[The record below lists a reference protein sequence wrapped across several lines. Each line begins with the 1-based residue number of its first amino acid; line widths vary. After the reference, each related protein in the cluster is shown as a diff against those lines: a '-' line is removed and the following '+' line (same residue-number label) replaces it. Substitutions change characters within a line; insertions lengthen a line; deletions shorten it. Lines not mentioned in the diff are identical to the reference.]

1 MKMWKKLA
9 ACVLAAAMALTL
21 LTACGGG
28 GGGSTGGGSG
38 SYSVVRDKTKE
49 DQAISWVQ
57 EYASKNGLTLEK
69 SDAVSNAAA
78 AGLSDVVKALN
89 IQMGKA
95 DGDYQATYKAAMN
108 SMGSA
113 LTSQKKTGYTTAF
126 AFDETDQSRNFTKEH
141 FITAVNLYVADSAM
155 KFFNAYNITQ
165 KTVGVAVTVQG
176 DMIYDTAIVAD

>member
-28 GGGSTGGGSG
+28 GGSASGG
-38 SYSVVRDKTKE
+38 SVVRDKAKE

-78 AGLSDVVKALN
+78 AGLSDMVKALN

-95 DGDYQATYKAAMN
+95 EGDYQAAYKAAMN

-113 LTSQKKTGYTTAF
+113 LANQKKTGYATAF

-141 FITAVNLYVADSAM
+141 FIAAVNLYAADSAM
-155 KFFNAYNITQ
+155 KFFKAYNITP

-176 DMIYDTAIVAD
+176 DMIYVTAIVAD

>member
-38 SYSVVRDKTKE
+38 SNSVVRDKTKE

-57 EYASKNGLTLEK
+57 EYATNHGVTLEK

-78 AGLSDVVKALN
+78 AGLPDVVRALD
-89 IQMGKA
+89 IQRGA
-95 DGDYQATYKAAMN
+95 ASGDYMTAFSSATTAMGN
-108 SMGSA
+108 S
-113 LTSQKKTGYTTAF
+113 LYSQKKAGVPVFFTCKEA
-126 AFDETDQSRNFTKEH
+126 DFTK
-141 FITAVNLYVADSAM
+141 D
-155 KFFNAYNITQ
+155 NIILALKANSGSIMNQ
-165 KTVGVAVTVQG
+165 LKNGNISPETVGAAVTVKDG
-176 DMIYDTAIVAD
+176 CVYIVYIIAN

>member
-38 SYSVVRDKTKE
+38 SNSVVRDKTKE

-57 EYASKNGLTLEK
+57 EYAANHGVTLEK

-78 AGLSDVVKALN
+78 AGLPDMVRALD
-89 IQMGKA
+89 IQRGA
-95 DGDYQATYKAAMN
+95 ASGDYMTAFSSATTAMGN
-108 SMGSA
+108 S
-113 LTSQKKTGYTTAF
+113 LYSQKKAGVPACF
-126 AFDETDQSRNFTKEH
+126 AYKEADFTKDN
-141 FITAVNLYVADSAM
+141 IVRTL
-155 KFFNAYNITQ
+155 NAYSGSIMDQLTNAKISPE
-165 KTVGVAVTVQG
+165 TVGAAVTVKDG
-176 DMIYDTAIVAD
+176 CVYIVYIIAN

>member
-9 ACVLAAAMALTL
+9 ACVLAAAMVLTL

-28 GGGSTGGGSG
+28 GGSASGG
-38 SYSVVRDKTKE
+38 SVVRDKAKE

-78 AGLSDVVKALN
+78 AGLSDMVKALN

-113 LTSQKKTGYTTAF
+113 LANQKKTGYATAF

-141 FITAVNLYVADSAM
+141 FIAAVNLYADSAM
-155 KFFNAYNITQ
+155 KFFTAYNITP

-176 DMIYDTAIVAD
+176 DMIYVTAIVAN

>member
-38 SYSVVRDKTKE
+38 SNSVVRDKTKE

-57 EYASKNGLTLEK
+57 EYATNHGVTLEK

-78 AGLSDVVKALN
+78 AGLPDVVRMLD
-89 IQMGKA
+89 IQRGA
-95 DGDYQATYKAAMN
+95 AEGNYETVYKSAMTAMWN
-108 SMGSA
+108 S
-113 LTSQKKTGYTTAF
+113 LYNQKKAGVPACF
-126 AFDETDQSRNFTKEH
+126 AYKEADFTKDN
-141 FITAVNLYVADSAM
+141 IIKTLDYYSASLM
-155 KFFNAYNITQ
+155 SQLSKANITP
-165 KTVGVAVTVQG
+165 KTIGAAVTVKDG
-176 DMIYDTAIVAD
+176 IVYIAYIIAN

>member
-38 SYSVVRDKTKE
+38 SNSVVRDKTKE

-57 EYASKNGLTLEK
+57 EYAAKNGVTLEK

-78 AGLSDVVKALN
+78 AGLPDVVRMLD
-89 IQMGKA
+89 IQRGA
-95 DGDYQATYKAAMN
+95 AEGNYETVYKSAMTAMAN
-108 SMGSA
+108 S
-113 LTSQKKTGYTTAF
+113 LYNQKKAGVPACF
-126 AFDETDQSRNFTKEH
+126 AYKEADFTKDT
-141 FITAVNLYVADSAM
+141 IVRTL
-155 KFFNAYNITQ
+155 NAYSGSIMDQLTNGKISPE
-165 KTVGVAVTVQG
+165 TVGAAVTVKDG
-176 DMIYDTAIVAD
+176 IVYIAYIIAN

>member
-28 GGGSTGGGSG
+28 GGSASGG
-38 SYSVVRDKTKE
+38 SVVRDKAKE

-57 EYASKNGLTLEK
+57 EYTSKNGLTLEK

-78 AGLSDVVKALN
+78 AGLSDMVKALN

-113 LTSQKKTGYTTAF
+113 LANQKKTGYATAF

-141 FITAVNLYVADSAM
+141 FIAAVNLYADSAM
-155 KFFNAYNITQ
+155 KFFTAYNITP

-176 DMIYDTAIVAD
+176 DMIYVTAIVAN

>member
-28 GGGSTGGGSG
+28 GGSASGG
-38 SYSVVRDKTKE
+38 SVVRDKAKE

-113 LTSQKKTGYTTAF
+113 LTNQKKTGYTTAF
-126 AFDETDQSRNFTKEH
+126 AFDETDQSRNFT
-141 FITAVNLYVADSAM
+141 AVNLYVADSAM
-155 KFFNAYNITQ
+155 KFFNAYNITP

-176 DMIYDTAIVAD
+176 DMIYVTAIVAD

>member
-28 GGGSTGGGSG
+28 GGSASGG
-38 SYSVVRDKTKE
+38 SVVRDKAKE

-78 AGLSDVVKALN
+78 AGLSDMVKALN

-113 LTSQKKTGYTTAF
+113 LTNQKKTGYTIAF

-141 FITAVNLYVADSAM
+141 FIAAVNLYADSAM
-155 KFFNAYNITQ
+155 KFFTAYNITP

-176 DMIYDTAIVAD
+176 DMIYVTAIVAD

>member
-38 SYSVVRDKTKE
+38 SNSVVRDKTKE

-57 EYASKNGLTLEK
+57 EYATNHGVTLEK

-78 AGLSDVVKALN
+78 AGLPDVVRMLDIQRGAAEGNYETVYKSAMTAMWNSLYNQKKAGVPACFAYKEADFTKDNIIKALDYYSASLMS
-89 IQMGKA
+89 QLSKA
-95 DGDYQATYKAAMN
+95 
-108 SMGSA
+108 
-113 LTSQKKTGYTTAF
+113 
-126 AFDETDQSRNFTKEH
+126 
-141 FITAVNLYVADSAM
+141 
-155 KFFNAYNITQ
+155 NITP
-165 KTVGVAVTVQG
+165 KTIGAAVTVKDG
-176 DMIYDTAIVAD
+176 IVYIAYIIAN

>member
-38 SYSVVRDKTKE
+38 SNSVVRDKTKE

-57 EYASKNGLTLEK
+57 EYAANHGVTLEK

-78 AGLSDVVKALN
+78 AGLPDMVRALD
-89 IQMGKA
+89 IQRGA
-95 DGDYQATYKAAMN
+95 AEGNYEAVYKSAMTAMAN
-108 SMGSA
+108 S
-113 LTSQKKTGYTTAF
+113 LYNQKKAGVPACF
-126 AFDETDQSRNFTKEH
+126 AYKEADFTKDN
-141 FITAVNLYVADSAM
+141 IIKTLDYYSASLM
-155 KFFNAYNITQ
+155 SQLSKANITP
-165 KTVGVAVTVQG
+165 KTIGAAVTVKDG
-176 DMIYDTAIVAD
+176 IVYIAYIIAN

>member
-38 SYSVVRDKTKE
+38 SNSVVRDKTKE

-57 EYASKNGLTLEK
+57 EYAAKNGVTLEK

-78 AGLSDVVKALN
+78 AGLPDVVRMLD
-89 IQMGKA
+89 IQRGA
-95 DGDYQATYKAAMN
+95 ASGDYMAVFSSATTAMGN
-108 SMGSA
+108 S
-113 LTSQKKTGYTTAF
+113 LYSQKKAGVPATF
-126 AFDETDQSRNFTKEH
+126 AVEEKDFTKDN
-141 FITAVNLYVADSAM
+141 IIKTLDYYSASLM
-155 KFFNAYNITQ
+155 SQLSKANITP
-165 KTVGVAVTVQG
+165 KTIGAAVTVKDG
-176 DMIYDTAIVAD
+176 IVYIAYIIAN

>member
-38 SYSVVRDKTKE
+38 SNSVVRDKTKE

-57 EYASKNGLTLEK
+57 EYAAKNGVTLEK

-78 AGLSDVVKALN
+78 AGLPDMVRALD
-89 IQMGKA
+89 IQRGA
-95 DGDYQATYKAAMN
+95 AEGNYEAVYKSAMTAMAN
-108 SMGSA
+108 S
-113 LTSQKKTGYTTAF
+113 LYNQKKAGVPACF
-126 AFDETDQSRNFTKEH
+126 AYKEADFTKDN
-141 FITAVNLYVADSAM
+141 IIKTLDYYSASLM
-155 KFFNAYNITQ
+155 SQLSKANITP
-165 KTVGVAVTVQG
+165 KTIGAAVTVKDG
-176 DMIYDTAIVAD
+176 IVYIAYIIAN